1 MPARYAL
8 LGHGAI
14 LLTVLVWGSLIPL
27 IDVLLG
33 LFDPF
38 SLSALRYTAATAAL
52 AALVL
57 ARRDRVALHV
67 LPLRK
72 VLLLGAIGIAGFTTL
87 YTLGI
92 RFSDPS
98 TAVIVNSAAPI
109 VSAVVAR
116 LVYRTPIER
125 GIVPA
130 LALVAAG
137 SLVAALGR
145 PRIAGFGLRGGELLL
160 VVAGFCW
167 AWYSIN
173 AQKWLGHLRQREL
186 TLATMMSGCLV
197 LILVFVIAAA
207 LGAGRWPATVPSG
220 VLGLLAYVAFG
231 GTLVGV
237 MSWNFAVARLGIVV
251 ASLYLSLIPV
261 IGMAT
266 AAILGKPPSPLQL
279 GGGALVMSGILQLQL
294 RRWRRRG
301 SASR

>member
-1 MPARYAL
+1 MPAPHAL

-14 LLTVLVWGSLIPL
+14 LVTVLVWGSLIPL

-33 LFDPF
+33 VFDPF

-52 AALVL
+52 ASIVL

-67 LPLRK
+67 LPLRE

-109 VSAVVAR
+109 VSAVFAS

-125 GIVPA
+125 GIIPA

-145 PRIAGFGLRGGELLL
+145 PRSAGFALRGGELLL

-173 AQKWLGHLRQREL
+173 AQKWLGQLRQSEL

-197 LILVFVIAAA
+197 LILVFLIAAA
-207 LGAGRWPATVPSG
+207 LGAGRWPAAVPSRIIA
-220 VLGLLAYVAFG
+220 LLAYVAFG

-266 AAILGKPPSPLQL
+266 AAMLGKPPSPLQL
-279 GGGALVMSGILQLQL
+279 GGGALVMGGILQLHL
-294 RRWRRRG
+294 WRWRRRG
-301 SASR
+301 SAPS